1 MKNKILPLFN
11 CSQPALYSISSTIY
25 ENASNHREAL
35 AEFKAKYTTEYLES
49 FRQQI
54 EQARALP
61 SQDARTALHETVRI
75 ELVDR
80 SKDCLKKWQF
90 LKRYIYDAYPQS
102 MHKAMYNAAGWQ
114 DYEKAASQNWEHVS
128 SLMSSGYE
136 FIRSHQ
142 NALMANDNM
151 PAGFPD
157 LFQASFEQFTAAYE
171 LFKQR
176 MQQAAAGTQAKMEA
190 NNALYLTAIS
200 ICEDGYQ
207 VFSGNPALQ
216 QQFSFNRI
224 SEMVTPPGAS
234 SVIVTVT
241 SAVNNQPLPMT
252 TVTVRGVEYT
262 TNAQGR
268 MEKHQ
273 LSAGPA
279 DIRVEA
285 DGYLPFEETVTLN
298 TGTAKHIRIQLAPL
312 FTGALTPGPQPSA
325 TITEETPEPQVSLP
339 AGELNG

>member
-1 MKNKILPLFN
+1 MKNIILPLFN
-11 CSQPALYSISSTIY
+11 CSQPALYSTCGTIA
-25 ENASNHREAL
+25 ENLLNNLEPMAA
-35 AEFKAKYTTEYLES
+35 FKARYTPEYVETFRTE
-49 FRQQI
+49 I
-54 EQARALP
+54 DQARALP
-61 SQDARTALHETVRI
+61 GQEARTALHESVRI
-75 ELVDR
+75 EMTDKAR
-80 SKDCLKKWQF
+80 ICLKKWQF
-90 LKRYIYDAYPQS
+90 LKRYIADAYPQA
-102 MHKAMYNAAGWQ
+102 MHKTMWNAAGWP

-128 SLMSSGYE
+128 ALMSAGYQ
-136 FIRSHQ
+136 FILSHQ
-142 NALMANDNM
+142 AELIANDNM

-157 LFQASFEQFTAAYE
+157 QFLAASASFNVSYD

-176 MQQAAAGTQAKMEA
+176 LQQAAAGTQAKTEA
-190 NNALYLTAIS
+190 NNAIYQKAIS

-207 VFSGNPALQ
+207 LFSNDPALQ
-216 QQFSFNRI
+216 QQFSFNRL

-241 SAVNNQPLPMT
+241 SAVNNEPLPMS

-279 DIRVEA
+279 DITVEA

-298 TGTAKHIRIQLAPL
+298 TGAAKHIRIQLAPL
-312 FTGALTPGPQPSA
+312 FTGALTPGPQPTA
-325 TITEETPEPQVSLP
+325 TITEEPAEQPVTVP